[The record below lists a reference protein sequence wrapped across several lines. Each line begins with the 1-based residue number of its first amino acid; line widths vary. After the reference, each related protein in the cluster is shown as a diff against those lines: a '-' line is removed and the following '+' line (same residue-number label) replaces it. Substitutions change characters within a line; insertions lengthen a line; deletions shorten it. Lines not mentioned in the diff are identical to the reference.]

1 MLVSRW
7 STMQLCH
14 YINGCFLVL
23 VVFLQLAFAEDSN
36 DRSEKLISTFQIVR
50 FPNDV
55 CVGSNSRNGTC
66 YTSAECS
73 DKDGTSSGSCAD
85 GFGVCCTFVITSC
98 GSSSSENIT
107 YWTTASITT
116 GDLTTCGLTVCPASD
131 EICSLRIDF
140 TTFVITG
147 PNTLSIVTNRRK
159 FGTPGAADLTDTTHF
174 MTGGAYT
181 TNCLYD
187 SFGAQGASPSSSPPE
202 VCGTLTGTHMYV
214 EADVD
219 RCNNLQFN
227 FADYASTAAVNIRGV
242 SSLTSRSWDLTVTQ
256 IECTSP
262 VLPPVGCTQFFW
274 GSTGK
279 YVLENYNYR
288 GTSAVTSNAGIHLAN
303 QNQRMCIRREK
314 GNCVGCFVSNGVNG
328 FKVSGSVNTADHFA
342 GAGGCCGYLDI
353 PSGGHLAS
361 AEGSALTQG
370 NAQIDFAETAT
381 SHGLQ
386 GFDCIIIPGAFV
398 PATDDGEVGEAA
410 AEADTGTPVAS
421 QVATVI
427 QAYNSEENYM
437 TPSGPQICGQGNGIG
452 IGGTSVSVVAVGTGN
467 VGQGIASFGETPLT
481 VCSRSDPFIL
491 EFMTDDVDGQGG
503 STAELNSEIKS
514 ATQAAN
520 LGFSITHTQ
529 LECS

>member
-23 VVFLQLAFAEDSN
+23 VVFLQLAFAEESD

-55 CVGSNSRNGTC
+55 CIGSNSRNGTC

-85 GFGVCCTFVITSC
+85 GFGVCCTFVISSC

-107 YWTTASITT
+107 YWKTASITT
-116 GDLTTCGLTVCPASD
+116 GDLTTCSLTVCPLSD
-131 EICSLRIDF
+131 EICSLRLDF

-159 FGTPGAADLTDTTHF
+159 FGTPGAADLTDTGHV

-187 SFGAQGASPSSSPPE
+187 SFAAQGASPSSAPPE
-202 VCGTLTGTHMYV
+202 VCGTLTGSHMYV

-219 RCNNLQFN
+219 RCNLLKFNL
-227 FADYASTAAVNIRGV
+227 ADYASTAAVNKRGV
-242 SSLTSRSWDLTVTQ
+242 SSLTSRSWDMTVTQ
-256 IECTSP
+256 IECTSS

-274 GSTGK
+274 GNGK

-303 QNQRMCIRREK
+303 QNQRICIRREK
-314 GNCVGCFVSNGVNG
+314 GNCVGCFATSANGM
-328 FKVSGSVNTADHFA
+328 KISGSVNTADHFV

-361 AEGSALTQG
+361 AEGSALVQG
-370 NAQIDFAETAT
+370 NAQIDVAETAT

-398 PATDDGEVGEAA
+398 PATDEGEVGESG
-410 AEADTGTPVAS
+410 AEADTGVPVSS
-421 QVATVI
+421 QVSTVI
-427 QAYNSEENYM
+427 TTYNTEDNYM
-437 TPSGPQICGQGNGIG
+437 TPSGPQICGNTMGIG
-452 IGGTSVSVVAVGTGN
+452 IGGTSVSVAAVGTGN
-467 VGQGIASFGETPLT
+467 VGQGIASFGETNLT

-503 STAELNSEIKS
+503 STPELNTEIKS
-514 ATQAAN
+514 STQTAN

-529 LECS
+529 LECT